1 MAFYDLT
8 HTATVGRLRRVVA
21 DFAAGLLAWRE
32 ERATRAALGKLT
44 DRELNDIGL
53 VRGDLDSMS
62 SSALRND

>member
-8 HTATVGRLRRVVA
+8 HTATVGRLRRVVTQ
-21 DFAAGLLAWRE
+21 FAADLMAWRE

-53 VRGDLDSMS
+53 KRGDLDAMS
-62 SSALRND
+62 GPDLRNG